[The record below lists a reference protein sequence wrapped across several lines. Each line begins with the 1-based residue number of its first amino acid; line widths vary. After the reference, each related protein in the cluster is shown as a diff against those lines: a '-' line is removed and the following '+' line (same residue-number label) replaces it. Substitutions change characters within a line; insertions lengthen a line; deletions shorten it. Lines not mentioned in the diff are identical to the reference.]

1 MLVLLV
7 VLQCRLRGSRL
18 GLAVDRLETEVL
30 YLIKTEELKAG
41 TSTGFQFIQPRKHAG
56 VHTIFWLAA
65 IDSD

>member
-41 TSTGFQFIQPRKHAG
+41 RCMHSVSIDIQYLSA
-56 VHTIFWLAA
+56 VVF
-65 IDSD
+65 